1 MQETQV
7 WSFDQEDPLKEGL
20 ATHSSIL
27 AWRIPMDR
35 VAWQATVHGVAKRWT
50 QLKQLSAHTHMHTES
65 VRQAKTYER
74 LSERTDVITWWI
86 RKWQQSCISRSEIQ
100 VNESYDLLWLIF
112 HLIKS
117 CRYSMMFFFI
127 SAFPSKIKMV
137 NEYLIRGWVCGWVTV
152 ENILRN
158 DLPWGSWK
166 HPSIKS
172 RWLGL
177 TYIHYWYYV

>member
-117 CRYSMMFFFI
+117 CRYRMMFFFYFCI
-127 SAFPSKIKMV
+127 SLKDKNGKWISDQRMGV
-137 NEYLIRGWVCGWVTV
+137 WVGDSGEYSEEWSA
-152 ENILRN
+152 LR
-158 DLPWGSWK
+158 LMETP
-166 HPSIKS
+166 
-172 RWLGL
+172 L
-177 TYIHYWYYV
+177 Y